1 MRYDTCN
8 LFGFDSIPTKAQNTA
23 VPTIEA
29 PEAVYSLVGE
39 RLARLRGE
47 RGVSQDELGT
57 FAGLTRASVAN
68 IEKGRQR
75 VHIHQLYLFADYLHI
90 SLGDLLPDPTKVK
103 NAGIMPHAEA
113 AYLKKLRKQFISA
126 R

>member
-1 MRYDTCN
+1 MPAPHT
-8 LFGFDSIPTKAQNTA
+8 
-23 VPTIEA
+23 
-29 PEAVYSLVGE
+29 PEAVYCLVGKE
-39 RLARLRGE
+39 LARLREE
-47 RGVSQDELGT
+47 RGVSQHELGT

-75 VHIHQLYLFADYLHI
+75 VHIHQLYLIADYLNI
-90 SLGDLLPDPTKVK
+90 SLADLLPDPAKVK

-113 AYLKKLRKQFISA
+113 AYLKKFKKQLAVA